1 MPRES
6 EELSQCSPPGLS
18 IKALLQ
24 AQPQPNSHLSLSLA
38 ALGAA
43 SHAWA
48 LTQHNPVNPQGC
60 RISKFSS
67 E

>member
-1 MPRES
+1 MFSTR
-6 EELSQCSPPGLS
+6 
-18 IKALLQ
+18 ALLQ
-24 AQPQPNSHLSLSLA
+24 AQPQLNSHLSLSLA

-48 LTQHNPVNPQGC
+48 LTQHNPVDPRGC
-60 RISKFSS
+60 RISEFSS